1 MNEKQTK
8 LLAIKDDLNILV
20 DFLAKRDIESLTSN
34 VLEEKYKIS
43 QVDLLI
49 LFGGCIPE
57 GIEVFHAAYEDNF
70 AKNYMIVGGAGHTT
84 DILRSK
90 MQAVLHDFDVTNKS
104 EAEIMMMYLKQK
116 YDMHDVILETKST
129 NCGNNVINALDLVR
143 KMQLNVKSIAFIQ
156 DATMQHRMEAGF
168 KKYLKDDVKL
178 INFAGYKAYFTI
190 KDDKLMIED
199 NDLWGMWDK
208 YKYMELLLGEIPR
221 LRDDING
228 YGPNGK
234 NFIAHVD
241 IPLRVEQ
248 AFLNLKQQLN
258 VQIRKANEL
267 FATK

>member
-1 MNEKQTK
+1 MNEKRAK
-8 LLAIKDDLNILV
+8 LLAIKDDLNVLV
-20 DFLAKRDIESLTSN
+20 DFLAKRDIEKLTSN
-34 VLEEKYKIS
+34 ILEEKYKIS
-43 QVDLLI
+43 KVDLLI
-49 LFGGCIPE
+49 LFGGCIPK
-57 GIEVFHAAYEDNF
+57 GIDVFRAAYENNF
-70 AKNYMIVGGAGHTT
+70 AKNYMIVGGVGHTT

-90 MQAVLHDFDVTNKS
+90 MQAVLHDFNVTDRS

-116 YDMHDVILETKST
+116 YDMQGVILETKST

-178 INFAGYKAYFTI
+178 INFAGYKAYFKI